1 MFQIVTIL
9 ILLFFVGT
17 ADTAVAAFRCGPK
30 LVTIG
35 DTKVEVLGK
44 CGEPTF
50 TEITSVVSEGGYRG
64 HLPNGRTR
72 DRVTQTIEKWTYNCG
87 PHNFIKILVFR
98 GGILKDV
105 ETGDYGYGESDCVG
119 AVNRDRQSYK
129 DPENKA
135 SFGTDPSAE
144 SDYGRISV
152 YGFPDL
158 AKVYVDDRY
167 MGDMPVTLDH
177 IGEGPHNILVRKEL
191 YKDLHKRVMVKPGE
205 TLHLKVFLEIDW

>member
-1 MFQIVTIL
+1 MTIL

-35 DTKVEVLGK
+35 DTKVDVLGK

-50 TEITSVVSEGGYRG
+50 SEITSVVSEGRDEGR
-64 HLPNGRTR
+64 LPYGKTR

-87 PHNFIKILVFR
+87 PHNFIKVLVFR
-98 GGILKDV
+98 GGILKDI
-105 ETGDYGYGESDCVG
+105 ETGGYGYGESDCVG

-129 DPENKA
+129 PPEKKEPFDA
-135 SFGTDPSAE
+135 DLSAE

-167 MGDMPVTLDH
+167 MGEMPITLEH
-177 IGEGPHNILVRKEL
+177 IGEGPHNLLVRKEM
-191 YKDLHKRVMVKPGE
+191 YKDLHKRVMVKAGE
-205 TLHLKVFLEIDW
+205 TLHLKVYLEIDW